1 MYYIIVD
8 TVDSRMYYKGVKEFQ
23 GREYNSYCYNKDEAL
38 RINNKDEAERIANS
52 VNGKVKEIKK

>member
-8 TVDSRMYYKGVKEFQ
+8 TIDSRMYYKGVKEFQ

-38 RINNKDEAERIANS
+38 KINNKNELILYDKNKHELMRL
-52 VNGKVKEIKK
+52 GTK

>member
-8 TVDSRMYYKGVKEFQ
+8 TADSRMYYKGLKEFQ
-23 GREYNSYCYNKDEAL
+23 GREYHSYSYNKEEAL
-38 RINNKDEAERIANS
+38 KIKNKEEADNIANS